1 MSDIVT
7 PSVDLTN
14 LPNMGADE
22 RILQPFVEP
31 REPGGFFRNV
41 LDQVANGWVNQQ
53 RNVAIEMFIPGDENF
68 NPLAPDLI
76 KGKEQYIDYLKEA
89 RSRQHF
95 DAIFARLSAFDE
107 RRSRLQEDAGFASS
121 IVAGIAD
128 PINYLPFGVGRGV
141 GALRGA
147 LTGGVATAAGS
158 VAGNLLLRQAAP
170 VETSDIVADAAFS
183 AVLGG
188 LLGGIVGRGIPDNL
202 RVSEIGNEISTFG
215 KMVDDGIMT
224 GAYGGNPLDPNVPPL
239 PFVARPTGS
248 SPTGIAPGFGLEK
261 IVEKLTDFGRLVG
274 SKVRSF
280 EDLALSMGGTG
291 QLMARNVAENAEA
304 SPQSA
309 LLRAGRWT
317 GLAAHTLRNIDSI
330 YMEYR
335 TGGQKSLEV
344 AGVNVPMT
352 MMRVGSVFK
361 KPANNLMTPQ
371 EFMREVSRAHKRDRL
386 EHENPFV
393 LKAAQETRKFYDEMR
408 NAGIEVNQIMT
419 LDTVKRSL
427 DRMTSWTS
435 GHQNRINQI
444 EGKAKDSEG
453 NINTKLLSNNEL
465 AELKV
470 LREAVLHGRQ
480 RTQFY
485 SGALTF
491 MENKQKPGPRAAAA
505 AAIPEREP
513 IRTPSPA
520 NENVP
525 AVNGVEVSY
534 GPTGKNKPDGSPV
547 IALYRPEENKIYF
560 DREAAD
566 AAWQAKAWRNPKMEG
581 VTPLPDELF
590 PTPDDWA
597 NFIMRHELS
606 HVTVRRGAELNGAEY
621 ENLINDI
628 ARRQLEDLQ
637 RPVAVT
643 TGAAKI
649 DDAAMNVANENYR
662 PFLGPENEQFYLQR
676 IWNLDKILAD
686 EAGDK
691 ILRKVLTN
699 WFLTNPLTPDEAK
712 LDRAIAK
719 MNDINLSIDNKKQ
732 RLGDI
737 ISSIESSIETRQKYA
752 AYLERKFEEV
762 GLTEKE
768 IATLDY
774 FKARSSIEGIVG
786 PTPAQAEALENL
798 RDKLF
803 NTAATKKQRD
813 YLAILDRQAQG
824 ELLKKASVARAEARA
839 AGMGMG
845 GMEESIELKAIE
857 ARVNRTIANILKEAE
872 QGELSVGR
880 SNREFLI
887 SRDLNIPN
895 ELVWDFIED
904 DVGSLIRSYSH
915 RAGRAFEYAR
925 MFGERDAK
933 ESIYDSAIN
942 AARELKGSP
951 DFIAQEVS
959 KLIGHAENLRDFTLG
974 DVYSKNPLSLT
985 RKAAQALSAFGT
997 VTSLGGALI
1006 SSLNEITRPIMMH
1019 GINRTIGF
1027 AFNALSDREAFKGM
1041 SYELKTLTGQGW
1053 DTALGMTMS
1062 RFGEQG
1068 GPMNGAIDWAGKALD
1083 KTTRPLINFANG
1095 PYFVA
1100 NLLGPFTDIL
1110 KNYSNV
1116 MNAHF
1121 FIEDAKAIVDGTA
1134 SKRVRGNFTAAGL
1147 DIDDAARILAMP
1159 VEKDRAL
1166 NVTNLAAWGDAEL
1179 SRKFASAIASK
1190 TMQQVVTATEA
1201 DMPNITRG
1209 FIGRGEDR
1217 REIALLRLPFQFMN
1231 YSFAALNKNLLSALQ
1246 GREANVFAGLTAMV
1260 GAAYL
1265 SQYLKAS
1272 SSAWD
1277 KTPMEERLLRSIEG
1291 SGMLSL
1297 FGDIN
1302 QKIEGLSRNEYGA
1315 RSVLGMPPKY
1325 GDFSLQQNPAGDI
1338 MGPAFGK
1345 VTDLFG
1351 VVFDKDQNQKQD
1363 VRAIRR
1369 SIPLNDIFYMKSIF
1383 NYGEKAALD

>member
-1 MSDIVT
+1 
-7 PSVDLTN
+7 
-14 LPNMGADE
+14 
-22 RILQPFVEP
+22 
-31 REPGGFFRNV
+31 
-41 LDQVANGWVNQQ
+41 
-53 RNVAIEMFIPGDENF
+53 
-68 NPLAPDLI
+68 
-76 KGKEQYIDYLKEA
+76 
-89 RSRQHF
+89 
-95 DAIFARLSAFDE
+95 
-107 RRSRLQEDAGFASS
+107 
-121 IVAGIAD
+121 
-128 PINYLPFGVGRGV
+128 
-141 GALRGA
+141 
-147 LTGGVATAAGS
+147 
-158 VAGNLLLRQAAP
+158 
-170 VETSDIVADAAFS
+170 
-183 AVLGG
+183 
-188 LLGGIVGRGIPDNL
+188 
-202 RVSEIGNEISTFG
+202 
-215 KMVDDGIMT
+215 MT

-491 MENKQKPGPRAAAA
+491 MENKQKPGPKGA
-505 AAIPEREP
+505 PG
-513 IRTPSPA
+513 S
-520 NENVP
+520 
-525 AVNGVEVSY
+525 EV
-534 GPTGKNKPDGSPV
+534 
-547 IALYRPEENKIYF
+547 
-560 DREAAD
+560 D
-566 AAWQAKAWRNPKMEG
+566 ASSE
-581 VTPLPDELF
+581 
-590 PTPDDWA
+590 
-597 NFIMRHELS
+597 S
-606 HVTVRRGAELNGAEY
+606 H
-621 ENLINDI
+621 
-628 ARRQLEDLQ
+628 
-637 RPVAVT
+637 
-643 TGAAKI
+643 K
-649 DDAAMNVANENYR
+649 

-732 RLGDI
+732 RLKDI
-737 ISSIESSIETRQKYA
+737 ISSIESSIETTQKYVS
-752 AYLERKFEEV
+752 YLERKFEEV

-774 FKARSSIEGIVG
+774 FKARSTMDGKSKASDLLDDQAMKDVDAVNGEQNRVYHGTRAQDGFVDKDGNLILKPSANFGGVQNGVSFSPDLLASADYAARVRGGGPNNFDFSNAIVFSINKDSIPNKLIKISDSEFFSETGEAIVIPAGQFEVIKVRDTPAGRRMLSESRDAMAAARGLSDNELVDILLSPPTKISADKYFAVEALGSQAAAIELKARIRNSDLYKNRSGEIDVGSISERNLIESVLDDMGFSENAKMISASLDLAGSLPNVGKDTFAIKTKTIVG
-786 PTPAQAEALENL
+786 PTASQAQTLENL
-798 RDKLF
+798 REQLF
-803 NTAATKKQRD
+803 NTTATKKQRD

-1363 VRAIRR
+1363 IRAIRR